1 MPVCKAN
8 CSFAVFVCSIAMLEW
23 NDLRYVLAIGRAESL
38 AGAAAALAINHSTVF
53 RRLNAIEGE
62 LGVKLFER
70 RASGYL
76 ATEAGER
83 LVAAAERMEAEAL
96 GADRELSGRDA
107 RLSGRLR
114 VTSSETLAY
123 RFLTQEIAR
132 FARIHPG
139 IQVELTIDNRQLDL
153 SRRETDVALR
163 AARPAEGGLF
173 GRKLADI
180 PWAFYGA
187 KAYLARRRSPKT
199 MKQLAGHAIIGWADA
214 PPSVQA
220 ANWLAK
226 NLPEQAIVYRTS
238 SLINQLVAAKSGI
251 GLALLPCYLAE
262 AEAGLTRVS
271 APIEG
276 LLPELWMI
284 THDSLKNTARVRA
297 FMELAGEGIRRRL
310 RNATWRAPTKR

>member
-1 MPVCKAN
+1 
-8 CSFAVFVCSIAMLEW
+8 MLEW
-23 NDLRYVLAIGRAESL
+23 NDLRHVLAIGRTGSL
-38 AGAAAALAINHSTVF
+38 TSAAAALAINHSTIF

-70 RASGYL
+70 LASGYQP
-76 ATEAGER
+76 TEAGER
-83 LVAAAERMEAEAL
+83 LVAAAERMEAEVLAL
-96 GADRELSGRDA
+96 DREITGRDA

-123 RFLTQEIAR
+123 RFLTREIAR
-132 FARIHPG
+132 FHKVHPG

-180 PWAFYGA
+180 PWAIYGA
-187 KAYLARRRSPKT
+187 ERYLVEHRPPKAIKDLSR
-199 MKQLAGHAIIGWADA
+199 HAMIGWAAAA
-214 PPSVQA
+214 PPVLA
-220 ANWLAK
+220 ADWLAR
-226 NLPEQAIVYRTS
+226 NLPAEAIAYRSS
-238 SLINQLVAAKSGI
+238 SLINQFTAARAGI

-262 AEAGLTRVS
+262 GEPGLKRVLP
-271 APIEG
+271 PIAG

-297 FMELAGEGIRRRL
+297 FMELVGEGIRRQL
-310 RNATWRAPTKR
+310 PAATSRPKPKRAPRAVMTA